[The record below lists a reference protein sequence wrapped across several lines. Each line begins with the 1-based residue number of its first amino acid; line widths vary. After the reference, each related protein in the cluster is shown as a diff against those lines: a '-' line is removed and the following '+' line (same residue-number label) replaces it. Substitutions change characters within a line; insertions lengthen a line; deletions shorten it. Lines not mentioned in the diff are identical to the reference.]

1 MSILNYFKAGP
12 LPNPSGALSCRV
24 PSLAIAAA
32 NREVRNVIE
41 KEKTRSKK
49 RGNYHV
55 YTVRERAKIGKYA
68 ADHGVVAARRWYS
81 AQGGTKLNES
91 TIRVFKQKY
100 LQELS
105 KKPDVPVQALYLRKR
120 GRPVL
125 LGRKM
130 DVMVQ
135 EYVEK
140 LRQNGGVISTDIVK
154 SGARGIL
161 QSLDRT
167 SLSEYG
173 GHVTLSTA
181 WAKSLLRRMNYRKR
195 RGTTKA
201 AMPVEQFQ
209 EIKTAFLKD
218 IIDVVT
224 MDEIPSDLIFN
235 WDQTGLNLVPA
246 SSWTMALKGSKRVEI
261 KGLND
266 KRQITGVFCA
276 TLTGEFLPVQLVYG
290 GKTDRCHPNYQFHL
304 DWDITHSDNHWS
316 NELTM
321 LRYIETVIVPYVKRV
336 RIELENEEQAAL
348 AIFDCFKGTINSEH
362 HQCFRRPQ
370 YCKCR

>member
-1 MSILNYFKAGP
+1 M
-12 LPNPSGALSCRV
+12 
-24 PSLAIAAA
+24 
-32 NREVRNVIE
+32 
-41 KEKTRSKK
+41 
-49 RGNYHV
+49 
-55 YTVRERAKIGKYA
+55 
-68 ADHGVVAARRWYS
+68 
-81 AQGGTKLNES
+81 
-91 TIRVFKQKY
+91 
-100 LQELS
+100 
-105 KKPDVPVQALYLRKR
+105 
-120 GRPVL
+120 L

-181 WAKSLLRRMNYRKR
+181 WAKSLLRRMNYSKR

-261 KGLND
+261 KGVND

-276 TLTGEFLPVQLVYG
+276 TLSLWR
-290 GKTDRCHPNYQFHL
+290 KN
-304 DWDITHSDNHWS
+304 
-316 NELTM
+316 
-321 LRYIETVIVPYVKRV
+321 
-336 RIELENEEQAAL
+336 
-348 AIFDCFKGTINSEH
+348 
-362 HQCFRRPQ
+362 
-370 YCKCR
+370 